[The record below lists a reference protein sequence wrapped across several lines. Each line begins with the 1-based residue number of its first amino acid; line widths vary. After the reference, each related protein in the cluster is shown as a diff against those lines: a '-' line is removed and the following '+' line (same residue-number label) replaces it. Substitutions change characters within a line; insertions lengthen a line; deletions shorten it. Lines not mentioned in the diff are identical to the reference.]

1 MIMHAKTRI
10 MRTAPRPTPPIARE
24 QRRQRIA
31 ELVRQRRIHSQFE
44 LVDLLAELGIAV
56 NQATLSRDLRA
67 MGLLKGPNGYEL
79 PTEVQPDAADPSLA
93 LVHAVQTWLT
103 GATAAE
109 NLVVLR
115 TPVGGAQPLA
125 IALDQAAWKA
135 ILGTVA
141 GDDTI
146 LVVTKNAAEA
156 KRVTKQLA
164 DLKERR
170 RR

>member
-1 MIMHAKTRI
+1 MHATVDR
-10 MRTAPRPTPPIARE
+10 MPTAPKPSAPVSRE
-24 QRRQRIA
+24 LRRQRIA
-31 ELVRQRRIHSQFE
+31 ELVRQRAVHSQFE
-44 LVDLLAELGIAV
+44 LVDLLGERGIAV

-79 PTEVQPDAADPSLA
+79 PTEVQQDGSDPSVA
-93 LVHAVQTWLT
+93 LVSAVQSWLT

-125 IALDQAAWKA
+125 IALDQAAWKE

-146 LVVTKNAAEA
+146 LVVCRNTADAR
-156 KRVTKQLA
+156 RVTRQLA
-164 DLKERR
+164 ELRERR

>member
-1 MIMHAKTRI
+1 MPSRPAQTQPPRDHRRAK
-10 MRTAPRPTPPIARE
+10 IAS
-24 QRRQRIA
+24 
-31 ELVRQRRIHSQFE
+31 LVRSRAIHSQFE
-44 LVDLLAELGIAV
+44 LVDLLAKDGIDV

-79 PTEVQPDAADPSLA
+79 PLDPANDAPDHSVQLFNA
-93 LVHAVQTWLT
+93 VHAWLAS
-103 GATAAE
+103 ATPAE
-109 NLVVLR
+109 NLIVLR
-115 TPVGGAQPLA
+115 TPIGGAQPLA
-125 IALDQAAWKA
+125 IALDQSPRKE

-146 LVVTKNAAEA
+146 LVVTKSASEA
-156 KRVTKQLA
+156 KRVAKELL

>member
-1 MIMHAKTRI
+1 MIMHAEAIRMPSSPKSS
-10 MRTAPRPTPPIARE
+10 PPISRE
-24 QRRQRIA
+24 QRRARIA
-31 ELVRQRRIHSQFE
+31 ALVRERAIHSQFE
-44 LVDLLAELGIAV
+44 LVDLLAKEGVEV

-67 MGLLKGPNGYEL
+67 MGLLKGPSGYEL
-79 PTEVQPDAADPSLA
+79 PIEVTPDGPDHSVQLFNAVHSWLA
-93 LVHAVQTWLT
+93 
-103 GATAAE
+103 GATPAE
-109 NLVVLR
+109 NLIVLR

-125 IALDQAAWKA
+125 IALDQAGWKE

-146 LVVTKNAAEA
+146 LVVTKSAAEA
-156 KRVTKQLA
+156 KRVTKQLL

>member
-1 MIMHAKTRI
+1 
-10 MRTAPRPTPPIARE
+10 MRATPKPSAPITRE

-44 LVDLLAELGIAV
+44 LVDLLGEVGMAV

-67 MGLLKGPNGYEL
+67 MGLLKGPSGYEL
-79 PTEVQPDAADPSLA
+79 PTEVQTDAADPSLA
-93 LVHAVQTWLT
+93 LVHAVQTWLA

-125 IALDQAAWKA
+125 IALDQARWKE

-146 LVVTKNAAEA
+146 LVVTKSATEA
-156 KRVTKQLA
+156 KRVTKQLV